1 MKRNLSILLIVSML
15 LIFSAVS
22 MAETEVRIVGW
33 GGTDQSI
40 VEELINKFVVPELAA
55 KGITAVYEPIVDD
68 FQKNLINS
76 LSAGTAGDLFYM
88 DIFWAEY
95 IIKAGQVEPLD
106 DYLAKSTVISK
117 DDIIPSLL
125 NAFSFDGK
133 AYGIPKDF
141 NSLALVYNKDLF
153 DVAYIQYPNEN
164 DTWDDL
170 ENKLAKVVEA
180 FDGEVTGLALAPE
193 FARFGAFAY
202 AAGWE
207 PFVDGKTNLMD
218 PAFKEAF
225 NWYTGLK
232 EKGLGVMPADIGQG
246 WGGGA
251 LSTEKVAAALEG
263 AWILGFLRDNAPN
276 LKYGAT
282 LLPKNPGT
290 GQSGNFIYTVAWGIN
305 ANSKNKDA
313 AFKVMEALTSPAA
326 QQWVLERGLAIPSRK
341 ALADNPYF
349 TKDTPE
355 AQANKIV
362 FEGASAGNVKPFK
375 FKEYGGKWMDPIN
388 VALSEVMSGQK
399 TVDEALEIAQ
409 EQLDELTK

>member
-1 MKRNLSILLIVSML
+1 MKKNLSILLIVSML
-15 LIFSAVS
+15 FIFSAVS
-22 MAETEVRIVGW
+22 MAETEVRISGT
-33 GGTDQSI
+33 GGIDKSI
-40 VEELINKFVVPELAA
+40 VEELITRFVVPELAGT
-55 KGITAVYEPIVDD
+55 GITAIYEPIVDD
-68 FQKNLINS
+68 YQGNLINT

-95 IIKAGQVEPLD
+95 IIKAGQIEPLD
-106 DYLAKSTVISK
+106 DYLAKSAVISK

-141 NSLALVYNKDLF
+141 NSLALFYNKDHF
-153 DVAYIQYPNEN
+153 DIAGVAYPNEN

-180 FDGEVTGLALAPE
+180 FGGEVEGMALAPD

-225 NWYTGLK
+225 NWYVGLE
-232 EKGLGVMPADIGQG
+232 EKGLGIMPADVGQG
-246 WGGGA
+246 WNGGA
-251 LSTEKVAAALEG
+251 FAIEKVAVAFEG
-263 AWILGFLRDNAPN
+263 GWVLGFLRDEAPN

-282 LLPKNPGT
+282 LLPKNSKT
-290 GQSGNFIYTVAWGIN
+290 GQPGNLIYTVAWGMN

-326 QQWVLERGLAIPSRK
+326 QQFILERGLAIPSRK

-349 TKDTPE
+349 KKDTPE

-362 FEGASAGNVKPFK
+362 FEGASAGYVKPFK
-375 FKEYGGKWMDPIN
+375 FKEYGGEWMAPIN

-399 TVDEALEIAQ
+399 TVEEALEMAQ
-409 EQLDELTK
+409 EQLDELMK

>member
-15 LIFSAVS
+15 LIFSTVS

-33 GGTDQSI
+33 GGVDQSI
-40 VEELINKFVVPELAA
+40 VEELIIRFVVPELAGT
-55 KGITAVYEPIVDD
+55 GITAIYEPIVDD
-68 FQKNLINS
+68 YQGNLINT

-106 DYLAKSTVISK
+106 SYLAKSAVLSK

-141 NSLALVYNKDLF
+141 NSLALMYNKDHF
-153 DVAYIQYPNEN
+153 DIAGVPYPNEK
-164 DTWDDL
+164 DTWEDL

-180 FDGEVTGLALAPE
+180 FGGEVEGIALAPD
-193 FARFGAFAY
+193 FARFGAIAY
-202 AAGWE
+202 ATGWE
-207 PFVDGKTNLMD
+207 PFVNGKTNLMD
-218 PAFKEAF
+218 PAFLEAF
-225 NWYTGLK
+225 NWYTELK
-232 EKGLGVMPADIGQG
+232 EKGLGVMPADVGQG
-246 WGGGA
+246 WNGGA
-251 LSTEKVAAALEG
+251 FAIEKVAVAFEG
-263 AWILGFLRDNAPN
+263 AWILGFLRDEAPN

-282 LLPKNPGT
+282 LLPKNPKT
-290 GQSGNFIYTVAWGIN
+290 GQPGNLIYTVAWGIN

-313 AFKVMEALTSPAA
+313 AFKVMEALTSPDA
-326 QQWVLERGLAIPSRK
+326 QQWILERGLAIPSRK

-349 TKDTPE
+349 EKDTPE

-362 FEGASAGNVKPFK
+362 FLGASAGNVKPFK

-399 TVDEALEIAQ
+399 TVEEALEIAQ
-409 EQLDELTK
+409 EQLNELMK

>member
-40 VEELINKFVVPELAA
+40 VEELINLFVVPELAD
-55 KGITAVYEPIVDD
+55 KGIAAIYEPIVDD

-106 DYLAKSTVISK
+106 DYLAKSTIISK

-153 DVAYIQYPNEN
+153 DIAYIQYPNEN

-180 FDGEVTGLALAPE
+180 FDGEVAGLALAPE

-202 AAGWE
+202 ATGWE

-225 NWYTGLK
+225 KWYTGLK

-263 AWILGFLRDNAPN
+263 AWILGFLRDEAPN
-276 LKYGAT
+276 LRYGAT

-290 GQSGNFIYTVAWGIN
+290 GQPGNFIYTVAWGIN

-313 AFKVMEALTSPAA
+313 AFEVMEALTSPAA
-326 QQWVLERGLAIPSRK
+326 QQWILERGLAIPSRK

-349 TKDTPE
+349 EKDTPE

-362 FEGASAGNVKPFK
+362 FLGASAGYVKPFK
-375 FKEYGGKWMDPIN
+375 FRDYGDKWMSPIN

-399 TVDEALEIAQ
+399 TVDEALELAQ
-409 EQLDELTK
+409 EQLDELLK

>member
-22 MAETEVRIVGW
+22 MAETEIRIVGW
-33 GGTDQSI
+33 GGVDQSI
-40 VEELINKFVVPELAA
+40 VEELINLFVVPELAD
-55 KGITAVYEPIVDD
+55 KGITAIYEPIVDD
-68 FQKNLINS
+68 FQANLINS

-153 DVAYIQYPNEN
+153 DVAGVPYPDEK
-164 DTWDDL
+164 DTWEDL
-170 ENKLAKVVEA
+170 ENKFSKLVKHFE
-180 FDGEVTGLALAPE
+180 GEVTGLALAPE

-218 PAFKEAF
+218 PAFLEAF
-225 NWYTGLK
+225 NWYVGLK

-251 LSTEKVAAALEG
+251 LTTEKVAAALEG

-290 GQSGNFIYTVAWGIN
+290 GQPGNFIYTVAWGIN

-326 QQWVLERGLAIPSRK
+326 QQFILERGLAIPSRK

-349 TKDTPE
+349 KKDTPE

-362 FEGASAGNVKPFK
+362 FLGASAGNVKPFK
-375 FKEYGGKWMDPIN
+375 FKEYGGQWMDPIN

-399 TVDEALEIAQ
+399 TVDEALEMAQ
-409 EQLDELTK
+409 EQLNELMK

>member
-1 MKRNLSILLIVSML
+1 MKKSLSILLVISML
-15 LIFSAVS
+15 FIFSAVS
-22 MAETEVRIVGW
+22 MAETEVRIVGF
-33 GGTDQSI
+33 GGIDLSI
-40 VEELINKFVVPELAA
+40 VEELIESFVVPELAGT
-55 KGITAVYEPIVDD
+55 GITAIYEPVVDD
-68 FQKNLINS
+68 YQGNLINT

-95 IIKAGQVEPLD
+95 IIKAGQIEPLD

-125 NAFSFDGK
+125 DAFSSDGK

-141 NSLALVYNKDLF
+141 NSLALFYNKDHF
-153 DVAYIQYPNEN
+153 DIAGVAYPNEN
-164 DTWDDL
+164 DTWEDL

-180 FDGEVTGLALAPE
+180 FDGEVEGIALAPD
-193 FARFGAFAY
+193 FARFGAIAY
-202 AAGWE
+202 ATGWE

-218 PAFKEAF
+218 PAFLEAF

-232 EKGLGVMPADIGQG
+232 EKGLGVMPADVGQG
-246 WGGGA
+246 WNGGA
-251 LSTEKVAAALEG
+251 FAIEKVAVALEG
-263 AWILGFLRDNAPN
+263 GWILGFLRDEAPN

-282 LLPKNPGT
+282 LLPKNSGT
-290 GQSGNFIYTVAWGIN
+290 GQPGNLIYTVAWGMN

-326 QQWVLERGLAIPSRK
+326 QQFILERGLAIPSRK

-349 TKDTPE
+349 EKDTPE

-362 FEGASAGNVKPFK
+362 FEGASAGYVKPFK

-399 TVDEALEIAQ
+399 TVEEALEMAQ
-409 EQLDELTK
+409 EQLNELIK

>member
-1 MKRNLSILLIVSML
+1 MKNSIVILLVISML
-15 LIFSAVS
+15 FMFSMIS
-22 MAETEVRIVGW
+22 TAETEIRIVGW
-33 GGTDQSI
+33 GGVDQSI
-40 VEELINKFVVPELAA
+40 VEELINLFVVPELAD
-55 KGITAVYEPIVDD
+55 KGITAIYEPIVDD
-68 FQKNLINS
+68 FQANLINS

-153 DVAYIQYPNEN
+153 DVAGVPYPDEK
-164 DTWDDL
+164 DTWEDL
-170 ENKLAKVVEA
+170 ENKFSKLVKHFE
-180 FDGEVTGLALAPE
+180 GEVTGLALAPE

-218 PAFKEAF
+218 PAFLEAF
-225 NWYTGLK
+225 NWYVGLK

-251 LSTEKVAAALEG
+251 LTTEKVAAALEG

-290 GQSGNFIYTVAWGIN
+290 GQPGNFIYTVAWGIN

-326 QQWVLERGLAIPSRK
+326 QQWILERGLAIPSRK

-349 TKDTPE
+349 KKDTPE

-362 FEGASAGNVKPFK
+362 FLGASAGNVKPFK
-375 FKEYGGKWMDPIN
+375 FKEYGGQWMDPIN

-399 TVDEALEIAQ
+399 TVDEALEMAQ
-409 EQLDELTK
+409 EQLNELMK

>member
-40 VEELINKFVVPELAA
+40 VEELINLFVVPELAD
-55 KGITAVYEPIVDD
+55 KGITAIYEPIVDD
-68 FQKNLINS
+68 FQANLINT

-141 NSLALVYNKDLF
+141 NSLALVYNEDLF
-153 DVAYIQYPNEN
+153 DVAGVPYPDEK
-164 DTWDDL
+164 DTWEDL
-170 ENKLAKVVEA
+170 ENKFSKLVKHFE
-180 FDGEVTGLALAPE
+180 GEVTGLALAPE

-218 PAFKEAF
+218 PAFLEAF
-225 NWYTGLK
+225 NWYVGLK

-251 LSTEKVAAALEG
+251 LTTEKVAAALEG
-263 AWILGFLRDNAPN
+263 AWILGFLRDEAPN

-290 GQSGNFIYTVAWGIN
+290 GQPGNFIYTVAWGIN

-326 QQWVLERGLAIPSRK
+326 QQWILERGLAIPSRK

-349 TKDTPE
+349 EKDTPE

-362 FEGASAGNVKPFK
+362 FRGASAGYVKPFK
-375 FKEYGGKWMDPIN
+375 FKEYGGQWMDPIN

-399 TVDEALEIAQ
+399 TVEEALEIAQ
-409 EQLDELTK
+409 EQLDELMK